1 MKIEKLNDHQIR
13 CTLTR
18 ADLEQRE
25 IRLSE
30 LAYGSEKTKML
41 FRDMMQQAFDDFGF
55 DVEEM
60 PLMIEAI
67 PLSSDVIVLIISK
80 VDSPDE
86 LDTRFSRFTQ
96 AAEGTDAER
105 PEGAA
110 GGNAFADLDEIL
122 KKVTDGRA
130 KESESAKKTADRK
143 KPSLQ
148 KIRFFSFDKLDSA
161 ILLSHALGG
170 FYQGENTIYKDTEN
184 NAFRLVMR
192 QSDHSPSEFN
202 RVSHLASEY
211 LTPERYVPG
220 AEAYYREHLEVL
232 IPDQALQKLA
242 LLKG

>member
-18 ADLEQRE
+18 SDLEQRE
-25 IRLSE
+25 IHLSE

-55 DVEEM
+55 DVEEV

-96 AAEGTDAER
+96 AAEGADSDRAE
-105 PEGAA
+105 GT
-110 GGNAFADLDEIL
+110 GSGNAFVDLDELL
-122 KKVTDGRA
+122 KKVTEVRTKDTA
-130 KESESAKKTADRK
+130 AANKKADSK
-143 KPSLQ
+143 KPSMQ
-148 KIRFFSFDKLDSA
+148 KVRIFSFDTLDSA
-161 ILLSHALGG
+161 IALSQALRG
-170 FYQGENTIYKDTEN
+170 FYQGENTIYRDN
-184 NAFRLVMR
+184 GDRRFHLVMR
-192 QSDHSPSEFN
+192 QSGHSPAEFN

-211 LTPERYVPG
+211 LIPEKYTPG
-220 AEAYYREHLEVL
+220 TEAYYREHLEVL
-232 IPDQALQKLA
+232 IQDQALQKLA
-242 LLKG
+242 SL